1 MNTIN
6 LVSSLPD
13 KKEYK
18 NTTSHKF
25 KEDLISFFKDKNI
38 INALEIG
45 ANHGHTT
52 KVLSYISEKVYAIDW
67 EEENIEYVKSVNKE
81 RDNIIAIQGNAYE
94 DSTYKDINCK
104 FDLVFI
110 DCVHIYENVIAD
122 INRSLE
128 YFNENKGIYLVFD
141 DYGHPHPVTKGVK
154 TAIDESINSG
164 LKLERYIGEDKGY
177 SFGENTT
184 LIGNEGIILSY
195 GI

>member
-1 MNTIN
+1 MNNIELIN
-6 LVSSLPD
+6 SLPD

-25 KEDLISFFKDKNI
+25 KKDLISFFENKEI

-52 KVLSYISEKVYAIDW
+52 KVLSHLANKVYAIDW
-67 EEENIEYVKSVNKE
+67 LTENIEYIKEVNKD
-81 RDNIIAIQGNAYE
+81 RDNVEIIQGDAYV
-94 DSTYKDINCK
+94 DSTYENINCK

-122 INRSLE
+122 INRALQ
-128 YFNENKGIYLVFD
+128 YFDEERGIYLVFD
-141 DYGHPHPVTKGVK
+141 DYGHSHPVTRGVK
-154 TAIDESINSG
+154 KAIDESIQSG
-164 LKLERYIGEDKGY
+164 LKFETHIGEDKGY
-177 SFGENTT
+177 SFSNNST